1 MTWINEI
8 FKHSLAV
15 FALNIGVILIGVL
28 IMRFV
33 GNKAFQRLAK
43 TPKIKEGQVLIAK
56 KIFHVA
62 LYTFAVFAVVREV
75 PALSSI
81 ATSFLAGSG
90 VIAVVVGFASQEALT
105 NIVSGA
111 FIIFFKPFVINDRIS
126 LPDKNIVGFVE
137 DISLRH
143 TVIRTIEN
151 SRVIIPNSTI
161 NSSILENSNY
171 KDNRRMNFFGISV
184 SYTADLNLAIAIVED
199 EILNHPHFLD
209 TRTALDIA
217 KGTKSVTARV
227 TALGDSSIQIRAGLW
242 SEDFAKGYVMICDLN
257 KSVKER
263 FDAEGVEIPYPYYN
277 VVMKPEGVLKVHQE
291 NFSKTKEGSQ

>member
-8 FKHSLAV
+8 FAHSFAV

-28 IMRFV
+28 ILRFV
-33 GNKAFQRLAK
+33 GNKAFLRLAK
-43 TPKIKEGQVLIAK
+43 TSKIKEGQVLIAK
-56 KIFHVA
+56 KIFQTA
-62 LYTFAVFAVVREV
+62 LYTFAIFAVVREI
-75 PALSSI
+75 PALSTI

-171 KDNRRMNFFGISV
+171 KDNRRMNFFGVGV
-184 SYTADLNLAIAIVED
+184 SYTADLNIALAIVED
-199 EILNHPHFLD
+199 EILKHPYFLD

-217 KGTKSVTARV
+217 KGIKPVTARV
-227 TALGDSSIQIRAGLW
+227 TALGDSSIQIRAGVW
-242 SEDFAKGYVMICDLN
+242 SEDFSKGYIMLCDLN
-257 KSVKER
+257 KSVKEH
-263 FDAEGVEIPYPYYN
+263 FDREGIEIPYPYYN
-277 VVMKPEGVLKVHQE
+277 VVMKPERVLKVHQE
-291 NFSKTKEGSQ
+291 NFSKTKEGSE

>member
-1 MTWINEI
+1 MTLINEV
-8 FKHSLAV
+8 FKHSLVV

-28 IMRFV
+28 VLRLV
-33 GNKAFQRLAK
+33 GNKAFQRLAQK
-43 TPKIKEGQVLIAK
+43 GKIREGQILIAK
-56 KIFHVA
+56 KIFQTT
-62 LYTFAVFAVVREV
+62 LYIFAIFAIVREV
-75 PALSSI
+75 PALSTI

-90 VIAVVVGFASQEALT
+90 LVAVVVGFASQEALT

-111 FIIFFKPFVINDRIS
+111 FIIFFKPFTINDRIS

-171 KDNRRMNFFGISV
+171 KDNRRMNLFGVNV
-184 SYTADLNLAIAIVED
+184 SYTANLDHVLALVEE
-199 EILNHPHFLD
+199 EISKHPNFLD
-209 TRTALDIA
+209 TRTSLDIA
-217 KGTKSVTARV
+217 KGTKPVIARV
-227 TALGDSSIQIRAGLW
+227 TSLGDSSVQIRAGVW
-242 SEDFAKGYVMICDLN
+242 SEDFSKGYVMLCDLN

-263 FDAEGVEIPYPYYN
+263 FDREGIEIPYPYHN
-277 VVMKPEGVLKVHQE
+277 LVLKSEGVHSLRQE
-291 NFSKTKEGSQ
+291 N

>member
-8 FKHSLAV
+8 FKQSFVV
-15 FALNIGVILIGVL
+15 FALDIGVILIGVL
-28 IMRFV
+28 MMRFLA
-33 GNKAFQRLAK
+33 NLAFQRLTK
-43 TPKIKEGQVLIAK
+43 NPQIQEGQILIAK
-56 KIFHVA
+56 KIFKTV
-62 LYTFAVFAVVREV
+62 LYIFAIFAVIREI

-90 VIAVVVGFASQEALT
+90 LVALVVGFASQEALT

-111 FIIFFKPFVINDRIS
+111 FIIFFKPFTINDRIS

-171 KDNRRMNFFGISV
+171 KDDRRMNFFGINV
-184 SYTADLNLAIAIVED
+184 SYSTDLDQAIAIIEE
-199 EILNHPHFLD
+199 EISKHPSFLD
-209 TRTALDIA
+209 TRTSLEIA
-217 KGTKSVTARV
+217 QGIKAVTARV
-227 TALGDSSIQIRAGLW
+227 TTLGESSIQIRAGFW
-242 SEDFAKGYVMICDLN
+242 SEDFGKGFVMLCDLN
-257 KSVKER
+257 KSVKEHFQR
-263 FDAEGVEIPYPYYN
+263 DNIEVPYPYYN
-277 VVMKPEGVLKVHQE
+277 VKFQTEGFRSINLE
-291 NFSKTKEGSQ
+291 NNGK